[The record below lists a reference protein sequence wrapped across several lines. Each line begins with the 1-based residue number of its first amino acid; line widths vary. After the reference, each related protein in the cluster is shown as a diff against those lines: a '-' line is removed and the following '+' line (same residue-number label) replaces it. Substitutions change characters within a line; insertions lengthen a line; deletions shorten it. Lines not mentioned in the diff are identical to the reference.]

1 MNLAQ
6 RKLTKAEWEGIEIPV
21 SLDEKKILN
30 MIKNGFENISTRYND
45 TKSLQSYIKTENA
58 EELQSYMFE
67 KYFLETIKKLNKK
80 YDLGFDITKSK
91 KIKLKKKDIIRIE
104 NFDKFVETEKENIFE
119 FIVIKLIES
128 MLKNL
133 SKKQDKTVFYYYT
146 IYNLNKFDIENVNKV
161 FKTFIDFIISKYKH
175 CVSIKFLLEN
185 SKQVIENNSFLWKY
199 CNISLYKHQKQIFTL
214 FKSNSTP
221 KLVLYTAPTATGKTL
236 TPVGLAEKYKII
248 FVCAARH
255 VGLALAK
262 SAISSGRK
270 IALAFNCGDAEDI
283 RLHYSA
289 AKDFSR
295 NKKTGNIRKVDN
307 TNGVNVEIII
317 SDIKSYLPAMYYML
331 AFNRKENIITYW
343 DEPTITMDYNSHSFH
358 EIIKKNWT
366 ENIVPNIV
374 LSSATLPREDEIYQT
389 ISDYKVRFSGEIHS
403 ILSDDCKKTIPLL
416 KNDCSV
422 YLPHLSFENYK
433 DMISCVKYIQS
444 NKTLLRYFDLSEIIR
459 FITYV
464 SDKKYIK
471 RNTLYVENYF
481 TNIDTVNMYE
491 IKLYYLLV
499 LQNIIPEHWTDI
511 YNYFKT
517 NINKMYESN
526 INIVSSDSYTLTD
539 GPTIFMAK
547 DIEKIALFYLK
558 SAKIPE
564 NIMQGLIKEIEMNT
578 YLTIEI
584 NKLEK
589 DYDDLDMKENEKDK
603 DRENVRNKKTSNPG
617 KKISPEM
624 RVIKERITSLVS
636 QIKAIM
642 LDHVYV
648 PNKETHLE
656 KWAKGKDTKNVF
668 SSNISED
675 TIIRIAKLTDI
686 STSWK
691 ILLIMGIGVFTDHP
705 SIPYTEIMK
714 ELADAQQLF
723 MILASSDYIYG
734 TNYQFCH
741 GYVSKDLSDITQE
754 KTIQAMGRIG
764 RNKMQQQ
771 YSVRFRNDDVI
782 KQLFV
787 YQKDRPEVKNMNI
800 LFNS

>member
-161 FKTFIDFIISKYKH
+161 FKTFIDFIISKYKD

-283 RLHYSA
+283 RLHYAA

-358 EIIKKNWT
+358 EIIKKNWS

-374 LSSATLPREDEIYQT
+374 LSSATLPREDEIYET

-433 DMISCVKYIQS
+433 DMLSCVKYIQS

-499 LQNIIPEHWTDI
+499 LQNIIPEHWPDV

-517 NINKMYESN
+517 NVNKIYDSN

-603 DRENVRNKKTSNPG
+603 DRENVRNKKTSNTG

>member
-21 SLDEKKILN
+21 SMDEKKILN
-30 MIKNGFENISTRYND
+30 MIKNGFQNISTQYND
-45 TKSLQSYIKTENA
+45 TKSLYSCIKTDNNKEM
-58 EELQSYMFE
+58 QTYIFE
-67 KYFLETIKKLNKK
+67 KYFLENIKKLNKK
-80 YDLGFDITKSK
+80 FDLGFDIPVSK
-91 KIKLKKKDIIRIE
+91 KIKIKKKDIIRIE

-146 IYNLNKFDIENVNKV
+146 IYNLNKFDIENVNEL
-161 FKTFIDFIISKYKH
+161 FKNFIDFIILKYKD
-175 CVSIKFLLEN
+175 CVNIKFLLEN
-185 SKQVIENNSFLWKY
+185 SKQVIEHNTFLWKY
-199 CNISLYKHQKQIFTL
+199 SNISLYKHQKQIFSL
-214 FKSNSTP
+214 FKSSTNP

-236 TPVGLAEKYKII
+236 TPIGLAEQFKII

-283 RLHYSA
+283 RLHYAA

-295 NKKTGNIRKVDN
+295 NKKTGNIKKVDN

-331 AFNRKENIITYW
+331 AFNKKEKIITYW
-343 DEPTITMDYNSHSFH
+343 DEPTITMDYNEHSFH
-358 EIIKKNWT
+358 EIIKKNWI
-366 ENIVPNIV
+366 ENIIPNMV
-374 LSSATLPREDEIYQT
+374 LSSATLPGEHEIHET
-389 ISDYKVRFSGEIHS
+389 ISDYRVRFSGEVHS

-416 KNDCSV
+416 KQDCSV

-433 DMISCVKYIQS
+433 DMIQSVKYIQR

-471 RNTLYVENYF
+471 RSSLYIENYF
-481 TNIDTVNMYE
+481 TNIDNVNMYE
-491 IKLYYLLV
+491 IKVYYLLV
-499 LQNIIPEHWTDI
+499 IQNIIPEHWCDV

-517 NINKMYESN
+517 NVNNIYESN

-539 GPTIFMAK
+539 GPTIFMAN
-547 DIEKIALFYLK
+547 DIEKIAMFYLK

-564 NIMQGLIKEIEMNT
+564 TIMQRLIKEIETNT
-578 YLTIEI
+578 HLTIEI

-589 DYDDLDMKENEKDK
+589 DYEDLDIKENEKDK
-603 DRENVRNKKTSNPG
+603 ERENVRNKKTSNSG

-624 RVIKERITSLVS
+624 KAIKDRISSLVS

-642 LDHVYV
+642 LDPVYV
-648 PNKETHLE
+648 PNKKTHLE
-656 KWAKGKDTKNVF
+656 KWAKGKNIENVF
-668 SSNISED
+668 SSNINED

-705 SIPYTEIMK
+705 SIAYTEIMK

-723 MILASSDYIYG
+723 MIIASSDYIYG

-787 YQKDRPEVKNMNI
+787 YEKDRPEVKNMNI

>member
-21 SLDEKKILN
+21 SLDETKILN

-58 EELQSYMFE
+58 EELQSYIFE

-91 KIKLKKKDIIRIE
+91 TIKLKKKDIIRIE

-161 FKTFIDFIISKYKH
+161 FKTFIDFIISKYKD

-214 FKSNSTP
+214 FKSNSIP

-283 RLHYSA
+283 RLHYAA

-295 NKKTGNIRKVDN
+295 NKKTGNIKKVDN

-331 AFNRKENIITYW
+331 AFNKKENIITYW

-358 EIIKKNWT
+358 EIIKKNWS

-374 LSSATLPREDEIYQT
+374 LSSATLPREDEIYET
-389 ISDYKVRFSGEIHS
+389 ISNYKVRFSGEIHS

-422 YLPHLSFENYK
+422 YLPHLSLK
-433 DMISCVKYIQS
+433 
-444 NKTLLRYFDLSEIIR
+444 
-459 FITYV
+459 ITR
-464 SDKKYIK
+464 IC
-471 RNTLYVENYF
+471 F
-481 TNIDTVNMYE
+481 H
-491 IKLYYLLV
+491 V
-499 LQNIIPEHWTDI
+499 L
-511 YNYFKT
+511 
-517 NINKMYESN
+517 
-526 INIVSSDSYTLTD
+526 
-539 GPTIFMAK
+539 
-547 DIEKIALFYLK
+547 
-558 SAKIPE
+558 
-564 NIMQGLIKEIEMNT
+564 NT
-578 YLTIEI
+578 Y
-584 NKLEK
+584 K
-589 DYDDLDMKENEKDK
+589 
-603 DRENVRNKKTSNPG
+603 
-617 KKISPEM
+617 
-624 RVIKERITSLVS
+624 VIKPY
-636 QIKAIM
+636 
-642 LDHVYV
+642 LD
-648 PNKETHLE
+648 
-656 KWAKGKDTKNVF
+656 
-668 SSNISED
+668 
-675 TIIRIAKLTDI
+675 
-686 STSWK
+686 
-691 ILLIMGIGVFTDHP
+691 ILI
-705 SIPYTEIMK
+705 
-714 ELADAQQLF
+714 
-723 MILASSDYIYG
+723 
-734 TNYQFCH
+734 
-741 GYVSKDLSDITQE
+741 
-754 KTIQAMGRIG
+754 
-764 RNKMQQQ
+764 
-771 YSVRFRNDDVI
+771 
-782 KQLFV
+782 
-787 YQKDRPEVKNMNI
+787 YQK
-800 LFNS
+800 

>member
-21 SLDEKKILN
+21 SVDEKKILN
-30 MIKNGFENISTRYND
+30 MIKNGFQNISTQYND
-45 TKSLQSYIKTENA
+45 TKSLQSCIKTDNI
-58 EELQSYMFE
+58 EEMQIYIFQ
-67 KYFLETIKKLNKK
+67 KYFLDIIKKLNAKFN
-80 YDLGFDITKSK
+80 LNFDIPKQK
-91 KIKLKKKDIIRIE
+91 KINIKKKDIIRIE
-104 NFDKFVETEKENIFE
+104 NFDKFVESEKGSIYE
-119 FIVIKLIES
+119 FIIIKLIES
-128 MLKNL
+128 MLKNI
-133 SKKQDKTVFYYYT
+133 SKKLDKTVFYYYT
-146 IYNLNKFDIENVNKV
+146 IYNLNKFNIENVNKV
-161 FKTFIDFIISKYKH
+161 FKTFIDFIILKYKNSI
-175 CVSIKFLLEN
+175 SIKFLLEN
-185 SKQVIENNSFLWKY
+185 SKQVIEHNSYLWKY
-199 CNISLYKHQKQIFTL
+199 CNISLYKHQKQIFSL
-214 FKSNSTP
+214 FKNDTNP

-236 TPVGLAEKYKII
+236 TPIGLADKFKII

-262 SAISSGRK
+262 SAISSGMK

-283 RLHYSA
+283 RLHYAA

-295 NKKTGNIRKVDN
+295 NKKTGNIKKVDN

-331 AFNRKENIITYW
+331 AFNKKENIITYW
-343 DEPTITMDYNSHSFH
+343 DEPTITMDYNQHSFH
-358 EIIKKNWT
+358 EIIKKNWK
-366 ENIVPNIV
+366 ENIIPNIV
-374 LSSATLPREDEIYQT
+374 LSSATLPREDEIYGT
-389 ISDYKVRFSGEIHS
+389 ISDYKVRFSGEVHS

-416 KNDCSV
+416 KQDCSV

-433 DMISCVKYIQS
+433 DMLLSVKYIHT

-464 SDKKYIK
+464 SEKKYIK
-471 RNTLYVENYF
+471 RTSLYIENYF
-481 TNIDTVNMYE
+481 TNIDNVNMYE
-491 IKLYYLLV
+491 IKIYYLLV
-499 LQNIIPEHWTDI
+499 LQNIIPEHWPEVHT
-511 YNYFKT
+511 YFKT
-517 NINKMYESN
+517 NINKVYESN

-547 DIEKIALFYLK
+547 DIEKIAMFYLK

-564 NIMQGLIKEIEMNT
+564 TIMKSLIKEIEMNT
-578 YLTIEI
+578 YLTTEI

-589 DYDDLDMKENEKDK
+589 DYDDLDVKENEKDK
-603 DRENVRNKKTSNPG
+603 ERENVRNKKNSNAG

-624 RVIKERITSLVS
+624 KMIKERISNLVS

-648 PNKETHLE
+648 PNKKSHLE
-656 KWAKGKDTKNVF
+656 KWAKGKNIENVF
-668 SSNISED
+668 SSNINED

-705 SIPYTEIMK
+705 SIAYTEIMK
-714 ELADAQQLF
+714 ELAEAQQLF
-723 MILASSDYIYG
+723 MIIASSDYIYG

-741 GYVSKDLSDITQE
+741 GYISKDLSDITQE

-787 YQKDRPEVKNMNI
+787 YQKDRPEVNNMNI